1 MDKPSSFVNFTS
13 SASSFPPSQKRAL
26 FKYEPRQ
33 HLDGKE
39 TCDMVSEVTMFW
51 KQSTTKIES
60 VDATI
65 SNQVRMLF
73 EMNLSH
79 VLSTIFQYCG
89 GSQLCAIAQVI
100 IRAVDTLRRQ
110 GDKRRAGA

>member
-1 MDKPSSFVNFTS
+1 
-13 SASSFPPSQKRAL
+13 
-26 FKYEPRQ
+26 
-33 HLDGKE
+33 
-39 TCDMVSEVTMFW
+39 MVSFG
-51 KQSTTKIES
+51 SKIET
-60 VDATI
+60 VDPTI

-100 IRAVDTLRRQ
+100 IPYHLFENIGYGLYLYADADPFNIVIMKYGNRPR
-110 GDKRRAGA
+110 